1 MRSVQVLEE
10 LGMAVVVCGERQV
23 RLFDVDTGQC
33 LGGPVVSPDGSWA
46 NSLLP
51 VPAGPAGAAPGPAA
65 AAAPPATAAP
75 PPAAAPGS
83 RSSPAS
89 SSSGSSSGG
98 GGGSGMSGGPVLLEV
113 RGDQVSIVSLPAP
126 GPEEPPAGRPGRP
139 APQGA
144 PHGRRR
150 VNHFYS
156 WDLVCALI
164 PGIATACVQQPRLA
178 KEMYLQATPSQR
190 ANPLAKWSLTDTAL
204 PIGFLA
210 AFRQDPFGA
219 LGGSTDNAWGAGGG
233 GEVKTRG
240 GTRGRPS
247 QSSV

>member
-23 RLFDVDTGQC
+23 RLFDVDTGYC
-33 LGGPVVSPDGSWA
+33 LGGLIVSRDGSWV
-46 NSLLP
+46 NSLPP
-51 VPAGPAGAAPGPAA
+51 VPAAPAGAAPGPAA

-89 SSSGSSSGG
+89 GSSSGGGG

-139 APQGA
+139 APQGG
-144 PHGRRR
+144 PHASPREPLLLLGPGVRADPRHRDR
-150 VNHFYS
+150 V
-156 WDLVCALI
+156 
-164 PGIATACVQQPRLA
+164 
-178 KEMYLQATPSQR
+178 R
-190 ANPLAKWSLTDTAL
+190 AAAAARQGDVPASNP
-204 PIGFLA
+204 
-210 AFRQDPFGA
+210 
-219 LGGSTDNAWGAGGG
+219 
-233 GEVKTRG
+233 
-240 GTRGRPS
+240 
-247 QSSV
+247 